1 MEIEQP
7 APEFNPND
15 GPKTEAKPRRRRA
28 RAKWADLHEALSQL
42 KQARALASENA
53 RPAGEIGSVE
63 KAGT

>member
-42 KQARALASENA
+42 KQARALAAANA
-53 RPAGEIGSVE
+53 GPVDE
-63 KAGT
+63 AGT